1 MFATLQPDV
10 LVLMIVTKM
19 ALLEVV
25 ENLDAGLVAP
35 H

>member
-1 MFATLQPDV
+1 